1 MSPDKRRLTNVV
13 RWFALTTVLSSGQGF
28 EVASVK
34 VGTPPARTTFGP
46 LPGGERYRA
55 RNIPLPWLVS
65 SAYGVPLR
73 QISGLPQAFANES
86 YDIEAKVEHPVN
98 SAQMKAMLRTLLE
111 DRFKLVVRRETREM
125 KAHVLVLAKG
135 GAKIEE
141 NRDGGELLLRKV
153 NASRSTYRNVPMPV
167 FANLLAF
174 SVDDTVVDQTGL
186 TGSYD
191 FTLNYM
197 PERLG
202 PGVLEGRE
210 PGPDPYAPSLDTAL
224 QVQLGLKLESRK
236 LPVEVLI
243 VEHIEKPFPN

>member
-1 MSPDKRRLTNVV
+1 MSRDIRLFTSVARCIV
-13 RWFALTTVLSSGQGF
+13 LTTGLASGQSF
-28 EVASVK
+28 EVASLK
-34 VGTPPARTTFGP
+34 VGTPPAQSTFGP

-55 RNIPLPWLVS
+55 RNIPLPWLLS
-65 SAYGVPLR
+65 SAYGVPIR
-73 QISGLPQAFANES
+73 QILALPQAFAGEA
-86 YDIEAKVEHPVN
+86 YDIEAKAEHPVN
-98 SAQMKAMLRTLLE
+98 GAQMNAMLRTLLE

-125 KAHVLVLAKG
+125 KAHILVLAKG
-135 GAKIEE
+135 GTKMEE
-141 NRDGGELLLRKV
+141 NRDGAELLVRKV

-167 FANLLAF
+167 FSNLLAF

-186 TGSYD
+186 KGSYD

-210 PGPDPYAPSLDTAL
+210 AGPDPYAPSLDTAL

-236 LPVEVLI
+236 VSVEVLV
-243 VEHIEKPFPN
+243 VEHIEKPLPN